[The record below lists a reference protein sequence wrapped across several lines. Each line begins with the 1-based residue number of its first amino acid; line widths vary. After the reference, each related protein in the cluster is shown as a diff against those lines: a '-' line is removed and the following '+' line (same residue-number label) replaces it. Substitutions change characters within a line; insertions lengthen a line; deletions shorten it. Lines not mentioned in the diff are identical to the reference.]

1 MKLLPIER
9 VSGISPREF
18 KEEFQWKNKPCVFT
32 DFMKGWSAMDK
43 WNLEFFKSNYGQLKA
58 PVFSNNYSKPGKG
71 YMTHDKVMPF
81 GEFLDITAAGN
92 TDYRLF
98 LFDIFEQAP
107 ELKQDISFPDYQK
120 LWVKIPLMFF
130 GGVGAEVTMHYDIDC
145 ANVFLSQFVGNK
157 RVILFPPEESEK
169 IYHHP
174 YTVKSLVSPQ
184 SPDFEKF
191 PALKQVTGYETVL
204 THGETLFMPTRYW
217 HYMQYLDFSF
227 GLAIR
232 SQNSPMTAV
241 RGSFNF
247 AAHYII
253 DKGFNRLI
261 GEKWHDWKERKAYE
275 NAKPFEQLIK

>member
-32 DFMKGWSAMDK
+32 DFMDGWGAMDK
-43 WNLEFFKSNYGQLKA
+43 WNLDFFKNNYGHLKA

-71 YMTHDKVMPF
+71 YMTHDTVMPF

-107 ELKQDISFPDYQK
+107 ELKKDISFPDYQK

-184 SPDFEKF
+184 SPDFQKF
-191 PALKQVTGYETVL
+191 PALRQVTGYDTVL
-204 THGETLFMPTRYW
+204 KHGETLFMPTRYW

-232 SQNSPMTAV
+232 SQNSPLTAV

-253 DKGFNRLI
+253 DKGFNRLM
-261 GEKWHDWKERKAYE
+261 GEKWHDWKERKAFE
-275 NAKPFEQLIK
+275 KAKPFELIKP